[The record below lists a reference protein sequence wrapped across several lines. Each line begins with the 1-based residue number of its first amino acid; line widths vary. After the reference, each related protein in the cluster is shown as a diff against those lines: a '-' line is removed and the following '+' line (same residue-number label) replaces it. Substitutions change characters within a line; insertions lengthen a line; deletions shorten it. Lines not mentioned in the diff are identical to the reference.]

1 MFDAVEVAEANRK
14 AAGADCGLAT
24 DVELGDAVGWV
35 AVARAGLDAFEAHLL
50 AELDVRGVCDREFG
64 SPTLWWVTSQTRA
77 PRAVVAARLRLGA
90 RLRFPLGLTDEALIE
105 GRITSDHARVLADA
119 AANPRIADDIAALQG
134 ELIDRAQSTNFRV
147 WRHQMA
153 VLVELLD
160 QDGAFDPDRELARNH
175 MNLRPHGDGSVSFS
189 GELVGEAALSF
200 TQLLEAETDRRWRA
214 QRADHDECPE
224 LAVPDRSTLRALAMV
239 DLMAKGSAGHAP
251 TGHGPVV
258 DVTLVIHADDPDQ
271 PDHVQTVDGDHVS
284 PDTARHLCCDA
295 TFTPIYVDH
304 NGVPL
309 DAGREIRYANRAQRR
324 ALAVR
329 DGGCVWLG
337 CDMPVGWT
345 DAHHITPWEHGGPTD
360 LANLALLCRHH
371 HGVTHRTGWT
381 MTAHADQTFTW
392 LTPGGQT
399 LHSQR
404 NRGSPGP

>member
-1 MFDAVEVAEANRK
+1 MFDAVELAELTRK

-258 DVTLVIHADDPDQ
+258 
-271 PDHVQTVDGDHVS
+271 
-284 PDTARHLCCDA
+284 
-295 TFTPIYVDH
+295 
-304 NGVPL
+304 
-309 DAGREIRYANRAQRR
+309 E

-399 LHSQR
+399 LTSQR
-404 NRGSPGP
+404 HRGRPPDP